1 MSRTG
6 RIIYARFTI
15 ALLKSTD
22 GPTGARCGDT
32 MSNDL
37 GNDQRAAGRTRRA
50 PNSLR
55 EPVAVRR
62 RERRLLHR
70 AALLDVRRREREV
83 LRVQLRPA
91 RAVLAQARQPP
102 RHARAP
108 VRGRRELV
116 EADRAE
122 PEPRGDEPVPAQEVC
137 TPKCS
142 GSARTWARECGR
154 RTLLRV
160 DRRVDRV
167 RVVAGVV

>member
-1 MSRTG
+1 VCERDVCPKWDG
-6 RIIYARFTI
+6 IIYARFTT
-15 ALLKSTD
+15 ALLKSTL

-37 GNDQRAAGRTRRA
+37 CTQPQISRPHPA
-50 PNSLR
+50 PPERQYSLR

-70 AALLDVRRREREV
+70 AAVLNVRRREREV

-91 RAVLAQARQPP
+91 RAVLAQAREPP

-122 PEPRGDEPVPAQEVC
+122 PEPRGDEPVPAHEVC
-137 TPKCS
+137 
-142 GSARTWARECGR
+142 R
-154 RTLLRV
+154 RLS
-160 DRRVDRV
+160 RRAEAVGRV
-167 RVVAGVV
+167 RDAPSFG